1 MSYFDLT
8 KGTGILQLIH
18 VNLRRSLYQSPP
30 LFLTCGA
37 IIELGMPLLDIAVET
52 ESLLN
57 ICLDELDRL
66 FLFFIPVAP
75 GPLPKAV
82 SFSTKL

>member
-1 MSYFDLT
+1 
-8 KGTGILQLIH
+8 
-18 VNLRRSLYQSPP
+18 
-30 LFLTCGA
+30 
-37 IIELGMPLLDIAVET
+37 MPLLDITVET
-52 ESLLN
+52 ETLLN